1 MNLTVFF
8 AVTSRAIPGLVIMRT
23 FARSRTA
30 PATRGWSGSQ
40 GFHGALP
47 RWAGL
52 ALVLAILLETSAG
65 PAWAGPAEGEE
76 TAPAMPPGGI
86 SESALDLET
95 VRAKRKEIEAN
106 QGLEAGLKEKLLR
119 LFHRSEGRLET
130 ASAYEQTAAGYQQ
143 AISTAPQ
150 EIAAARKSLENPPLL
165 PTTLADLKLSKL
177 SQSSLQDIA
186 QRLLLKQV
194 DLTKWK
200 SEIDALDKRLGEQ
213 QERPALIRVQLAQAA
228 QKLEAAER
236 DLRETP
242 EPDTP
247 PLLIEARKRSR
258 QSRQRERIK
267 EIAMLEQEL
276 LSHDLR
282 LELLTAQRDLKAM
295 ALAAAEARVQVLEE
309 ALNRLRQLEA
319 ERAQAAAAKVQQEVA
334 KKHPLVKQTAEKNAL
349 LSQEL
354 SKLIAAT
361 HRAEEQRARLEG
373 EAKRIKE
380 DYRGARQK
388 LEVAGLS
395 TALGQVLREQRR
407 RLERLSRY
415 RKDSER
421 RQVEISEAGLHQYR
435 IDEQRRLL
443 ADLDKAVANLMQNAV
458 QHGQA
463 IAGHKDLRQDLRA
476 LIKDQQVVLKKL
488 AAANSDY
495 LRVLGDL
502 DFIQQQLVDVAG
514 QYATFLD
521 ERLLWIPSAST
532 ATLLSWPDLAA
543 AVGWIL
549 VPKHWREVG
558 QSLLAEL
565 RRSPATTIGMVVVL
579 ASLFRLRRRL
589 KQDLLTLNEKVA
601 KPYSDR
607 FGLTVR
613 AILITLLLEM
623 PWSLLV
629 AFPGWRLLAH
639 AEGSEFSRALGTAL
653 VAVALPVFLFRS
665 FSRLCRPR
673 GLVEVHLRWNT
684 KAVEVLQRNL
694 RWLMVFVLSAV
705 LITSL
710 LGAQSQYIYQ
720 ETLGCIAF
728 IVSMTALAVFVY
740 RVLHTERG
748 ALATYLQRYPR
759 GWTARLRYVWFPAAI
774 GLPLAL
780 AGLAVLG
787 YYATAS
793 ELAAQLVATVWLVAG
808 AVIGHDLVI
817 RWMLLENR
825 KLTLQMVRDKRFTAR
840 LTEAGKDAS
849 GELPPTPAEDV
860 ELDISRINVQTR
872 QVLRTL
878 IGLSLLVGLWFIW
891 SPVLPALAILD
902 QVAVWETTEVV
913 DGQDLRHP
921 VTLANLALALAILI
935 VAYVATRNLAGVLEI
950 TLFRHLLITPG
961 GRYAVTHVA
970 RYVLVSVA
978 AIGVFNT
985 LGGRWSQVQWLVAAL
1000 SVGLGFG
1007 LQEIFA
1013 NFVSGLIL
1021 LMERPMRVG
1030 DTVTVGDVTG
1040 QVTRIRIRATTIL
1053 DGDRRELVVPNK
1065 TFITDRLINWTLS
1078 DPITRVGARIGIAH
1092 GSDIQLAHRVI
1103 LAAVQSV
1110 PLVLKDPAPALFF
1123 VGSADSSLEFQLSV
1137 FVKDLNERMPVTH
1150 ALHEAIEQA
1159 LREHNLQVPGPQ
1171 RDLHVWLKDPSGGM
1185 QAMTAALRSA

>member
-1 MNLTVFF
+1 MSL
-8 AVTSRAIPGLVIMRT
+8 AIPGLV
-23 FARSRTA
+23 FARPFLRSHAA
-30 PATRGWSGSQ
+30 PSTRGWSRSQ
-40 GFHGALP
+40 GSYGAVP
-47 RWAGL
+47 AGL
-52 ALVLAILLETSAG
+52 ALVLTISVVMSG
-65 PAWAGPAEGEE
+65 PAWAGPAGAKE
-76 TAPAMPPGGI
+76 TAPGAPSGGA

-95 VRAKRKEIEAN
+95 VRAKRKEIEAH

-119 LFHRSEGRLET
+119 LYHRTEGRLET
-130 ASAYEQTAAGYQQ
+130 AGAHEQTAAGYQQ
-143 AISTAPQ
+143 AIETAPE
-150 EIAAARKSLENPPLL
+150 EIGAARRSLENPPLL
-165 PTTLADLKLSKL
+165 PTTLADLKLSR
-177 SQSSLQDIA
+177 SSLPEIA
-186 QRLLLKQV
+186 QRLLLEQV
-194 DLTKWK
+194 DLTQWK
-200 SEIDALDKRLGEQ
+200 SEAGSLDKRLGEQ
-213 QERPALIRVQLAQAA
+213 QGRPALIRVQLAQAA
-228 QKLEAAER
+228 QELEEAER

-247 PLLIEARKRSR
+247 PLLIEARKLSR
-258 QSRQRERIK
+258 QSRQRERIE

-282 LELLTAQRDLKAM
+282 LELLTVQRDLKAM
-295 ALAAAEARVQVLEE
+295 ALAGAEARAQVLEE
-309 ALNRLRQLEA
+309 ALSRQRQLEA
-319 ERAQAAAAKVQQEVA
+319 ERAHAEAAKVQQAVA
-334 KKHPLVKQTAEKNAL
+334 KKHPLVKQTAEQNAL

-354 SKLIAAT
+354 SNLIAAA
-361 HRAEEQRARLEG
+361 HRAEEERARLEG
-373 EAKRIKE
+373 EAKGIKE

-388 LEVAGLS
+388 LEIAGLS

-407 RLERLSRY
+407 RLERLSHY

-421 RQVEISEAGLHQYR
+421 RQEQIGEVGLHQYR
-435 IDEQRRLL
+435 VDEQRRMLSDPDQ
-443 ADLDKAVANLMQNAV
+443 AVTDLVQNGV
-458 QHGQA
+458 QRGQA
-463 IAGHKDLRQDLRA
+463 IAGHKDLRRDLRA
-476 LIKDQQVVLKKL
+476 LIKDQQAVLKKL
-488 AAANSDY
+488 ADAYSDY
-495 LRVLGDL
+495 LRALGDL
-502 DFIQQQLVDVAG
+502 DFIQQQLVAVAG
-514 QYATFLD
+514 QYAAFLD

-549 VPKHWREVG
+549 MPKHWREVG

-565 RRSPATTIGMVVVL
+565 RRSPATSIGMGVVL
-579 ASLFRLRRRL
+579 AMLFRSRRRL
-589 KQDLLTLNEKVA
+589 KQDLRTVNEKVT

-607 FGLTVR
+607 FGLTAR
-613 AILITLLLEM
+613 AILITLALEM
-623 PWSLLV
+623 PWSLLL
-629 AFPGWRLLAH
+629 AFPGWQLLAQ

-653 VAVALPVFLFRS
+653 VAVALPAFLFRS

-684 KAVEVLQRNL
+684 QAVEVLQRNL

-705 LITSL
+705 FITSL

-720 ETLGCIAF
+720 ETLGRIAF
-728 IVSMTALAVFVY
+728 IISMTALAVFVY
-740 RVLHTERG
+740 RVLHGERG
-748 ALATYLQRYPR
+748 ALAAYLQRYPK
-759 GWTARLRYVWFPAAI
+759 GWTARLRYAWYPAAI
-774 GLPLAL
+774 GLSLAL
-780 AGLAVLG
+780 AGLAVIG

-808 AVIGHDLVI
+808 AVLGHDLVI

-840 LTEAGKDAS
+840 LTEAAKDAS
-849 GELPPTPAEDV
+849 GELPPAPAEDV

-902 QVAVWETTEVV
+902 KVAVWETTEVA

-970 RYVLVSVA
+970 RYILLSVA
-978 AIGVFNT
+978 TIGVFNT

-1021 LMERPMRVG
+1021 LMERPIRVG
-1030 DTVTVGDVTG
+1030 DTVTVGDITG

-1053 DGDRRELVVPNK
+1053 DGDKRELVVPNK

-1078 DPITRVGARIGIAH
+1078 DPITRVGARIGIAY
-1092 GSDIQLAHRVI
+1092 GTDIQLAHQVI
-1103 LAAVQSV
+1103 LEAVQSV
-1110 PLVLKDPAPALFF
+1110 PLVLKDPAPTLFF
-1123 VGSADSSLEFQLSV
+1123 VGSGDSSLEFQVGV
-1137 FVKDLNERMPVTH
+1137 FVKEVNERMPVTH
-1150 ALHEAIEQA
+1150 ALHEAIERA
-1159 LREHNLQVPGPQ
+1159 LREHNIQVPYPQ
-1171 RDLHVWLKDPSGGM
+1171 RDVHVWLKDPSGGR
-1185 QAMTAALRSA
+1185 QAMVATPRSA